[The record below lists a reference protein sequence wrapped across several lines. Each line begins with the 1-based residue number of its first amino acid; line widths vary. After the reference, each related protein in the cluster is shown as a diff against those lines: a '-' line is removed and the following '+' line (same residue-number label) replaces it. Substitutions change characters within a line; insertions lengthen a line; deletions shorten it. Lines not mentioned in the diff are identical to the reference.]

1 MQKKISE
8 SYYADYLVIGAGASG
23 LAFVDTLI
31 GESDATI
38 IIIDNRHKPGGHW
51 VDAYSFVTLHQ
62 PSSFYGVNSKE
73 LSNGRIDHT
82 GLNQGLNELATGAEV
97 QAYYDNVMR
106 DTLLPSGRVQY
117 FPLCEYLGDGRVKH
131 LITGREF
138 NVLYKTKLVDSTYYK
153 TSIPA
158 THQPQFEIEHGLT
171 MIPPNALP
179 NTLNKIE
186 HGFKYFTV
194 LGGGKTAIDTC
205 LWLLQNQVQPENISW
220 YMPRDAWFI
229 DRKTAQPTAEFFAD
243 AIGAQA
249 GQLEAIAESTSIAD
263 MFLRLEKAG
272 VFLRLD
278 PDVLPQMFH
287 GATISKAELA
297 QIKRIKHIIRKGR
310 VLKLSATQIV
320 CALGTEAPK
329 AQSLYIDCTASA
341 LTNFVVEPVFQGDT
355 IKLQMVRAYQPT
367 FSAAFIAHIEV
378 TYLDNDKK
386 NQLSKV
392 VPLPNKVED
401 WIEMTYR
408 NMMNQFFWSKEPGL
422 KDWMLN
428 QRLDGFSKLV
438 QGVKFYQFD
447 KLKVLNRMRK
457 AAKPAVAKLKTY
469 RDFVAASSSVNK

>member
-1 MQKKISE
+1 MQTELSKNYE
-8 SYYADYLVIGAGASG
+8 ADYLVIGAGASG
-23 LAFVDTLI
+23 LAFVDTLMS
-31 GESDATI
+31 ESDASV

-73 LSNGRIDHT
+73 LSNGKIDHT

-106 DTLLPSGRVQY
+106 DTLLPSGRVKY
-117 FPLCEYLGDGRVKH
+117 FPLCEYLGEGRVKH
-131 LITGREF
+131 LITGLEF
-138 NVLYKTKLVDSTYYK
+138 TVQYKTKLVDSTFYK

-158 THQPQFEIEHGLT
+158 THQPQFEVDPGLT

-186 HGFKYFTV
+186 HGFKHFTV
-194 LGGGKTAIDTC
+194 LGSGKTAIDTC
-205 LWLLQNQVQPENISW
+205 LWLLQNQVEPENISW
-220 YMPRDAWFI
+220 YMPRDAWFM
-229 DRKTAQPTAEFFAD
+229 DRKNTQPTADFFAD
-243 AIGAQA
+243 TIGAQA
-249 GQLEAIAESTSIAD
+249 LQLEAIAESTSIAD
-263 MFLRLEKAG
+263 MLLRLEKAG

-278 PDVLPQMFH
+278 PDVLPQMNH

-310 VLKLSATQIV
+310 VLKLTATEIV
-320 CALGTEAPK
+320 CTQGTEVPG

-341 LTNFVVEPVFQGDT
+341 ITNLAVEPVFQGDT

-367 FSAAFIAHIEV
+367 FSAAFIAHIEI
-378 TYLDNDKK
+378 TYPDNDKK

-422 KDWMLN
+422 KDWILN

-438 QGVKFYQFD
+438 RGVRFYQFE
-447 KLKVLNRMRK
+447 KLKILNRMRK
-457 AAKPAVAKLKTY
+457 AAKPAVAKLKAY
-469 RDFVAASSSVNK
+469 RALASAANK

>member
-1 MQKKISE
+1 MQIKRSE
-8 SYYADYLVIGAGASG
+8 NYHADYLVIGAGASG

-31 GESDATI
+31 SESDATV

-51 VDAYSFVTLHQ
+51 VDTYSFVTLHQ

-73 LSNGRIDHT
+73 LSKGKIDHT

-117 FPLCEYLGDGRVKH
+117 FPLCEYLGEGRVKH
-131 LITGREF
+131 LITGLEF
-138 NVLYKTKLVDSTYYK
+138 SVQYKRKLVDSTYYK

-158 THQPQFEIEHGLT
+158 THQPQFEVDPALT

-179 NTLNKIE
+179 NTLNRAE
-186 HGFKYFTV
+186 HGFKHFTL

-205 LWLLQNQVQPENISW
+205 LWLLQNQVSPNNISW

-229 DRKTAQPTAEFFAD
+229 DRKNAQPTADFFAD
-243 AIGAQA
+243 SIGAQA
-249 GQLEAIAESTSIAD
+249 GQLEAIAESTSIPD

-278 PDVLPQMFH
+278 SNVLPQMFH
-287 GATISKAELA
+287 GATISKAELE
-297 QIKRIKHIIRKGR
+297 QIRRIKQIVRKGR
-310 VLKLSATQIV
+310 VITLSATQIV
-320 CALGTEAPK
+320 CTQGTEVPEAH
-329 AQSLYIDCTASA
+329 SLYIDCTASA
-341 LTNFVVEPVFQGDT
+341 ISNLSVEPVFQGET
-355 IKLQMVRAYQPT
+355 IKLQTVRAYQPT
-367 FSAAFIAHIEV
+367 FSAAFIAYIEI
-378 TYLDNDKK
+378 TYPDNDKK

-408 NMMNQFFWSKEPGL
+408 NMMNQYFWSKEPGL
-422 KDWMLN
+422 KDWILN
-428 QRLDGFSKLV
+428 QRLDGFSKMIR
-438 QGVKFYQFD
+438 GVKFYQFD

-457 AAKPAVAKLKTY
+457 AAKPAVAKLKVY
-469 RDFVAASSSVNK
+469 RESVTSSVANK

>member
-1 MQKKISE
+1 MQTKNSDN
-8 SYYADYLVIGAGASG
+8 YCADYLVIGAGASG

-31 GESDATI
+31 SESDATVI
-38 IIIDNRHKPGGHW
+38 IVDNRHKPGGHW
-51 VDAYSFVTLHQ
+51 VDVYSFVTLHQ

-73 LSNGRIDHT
+73 LSNGKIDHV

-97 QAYYDNVMR
+97 QVYYDNVMR

-117 FPLCEYLGDGRVKH
+117 FPLCEYLGEGRVKH

-138 NVLYKTKLVDSTYYK
+138 TVQVKNKLVDSTYYK

-158 THQPQFEIEHGLT
+158 THQPQFEVDPALT

-179 NTLNKIE
+179 NILSTAE
-186 HGFKYFTV
+186 HGFKHFTV

-205 LWLLQNQVQPENISW
+205 LWLLQNQVSPENISW
-220 YMPRDAWFI
+220 FMPRDAWFI
-229 DRKTAQPTAEFFAD
+229 DRKNAQPTVDFFAD
-243 AIGAQA
+243 SIGAQA
-249 GQLEAIAESTSIAD
+249 GQLEAIAQSSSIAD

-278 PDVLPQMFH
+278 SDVLPQMFH
-287 GATISKAELA
+287 GATISKAELE
-297 QIKRIKHIIRKGR
+297 QIKRIKNIIRKGR
-310 VLKLSATQIV
+310 VLKLSATQIL
-320 CALGTEAPK
+320 CSQGTESPAV
-329 AQSLYIDCTASA
+329 QSLYIDCTASA
-341 LTNFVVEPVFQGDT
+341 ITNLAVEPVFQDDV
-355 IKLQMVRAYQPT
+355 IKLQTVRAYQPT
-367 FSAAFIAHIEV
+367 FSASFIAHLEI
-378 TYLDNDKK
+378 TYSDNDKK

-392 VPLPNKVED
+392 VPLPNKVDD

-422 KDWMLN
+422 KDWMHN

-438 QGVKFYQFD
+438 SGVRFYQFD

-457 AAKPAVAKLKTY
+457 AAKPAVAKLKAY
-469 RDFVAASSSVNK
+469 REIVAAANK